1 MCHKCLICR
10 RSDENSWTLLQTV
23 WKKGWAPSCHAM
35 DCRPTD
41 DPNEIEEFLDK
52 TLQTPERSV
61 TVAEG
66 MISMISSCKQ
76 VEQLL
81 AYCRLRLHSIG
92 ILHWNMDSVIA
103 SKLVPQFDQAHPGT
117 KVFDGFCMFLY
128 VPTGCF
134 DCLRPRPLCWHWVL
148 DFCSSSSNSWRPWG
162 AVT

>member
-1 MCHKCLICR
+1 
-10 RSDENSWTLLQTV
+10 
-23 WKKGWAPSCHAM
+23 M

-66 MISMISSCKQ
+66 MISIYIDDIKQ

-117 KVFDGFCMFLY
+117 KVFDGFYLFL
-128 VPTGCF
+128 
-134 DCLRPRPLCWHWVL
+134 CLELVE
-148 DFCSSSSNSWRPWG
+148 SK
-162 AVT
+162 